1 MAGEI
6 RKEGVDRSHEGGPEE
21 SGSSA
26 EEKRTREGRRT
37 ELQVIKR
44 RLNAGCLILSF
55 KSLVLLL

>member
-1 MAGEI
+1 M
-6 RKEGVDRSHEGGPEE
+6 GVDRSHEGRPEE

-26 EEKRTREGRRT
+26 GEKRAREGRRT

-44 RLNAGCLILSF
+44 RLNTGCLILSF